1 MRYIRDQVCDAIN
14 IFLYL
19 LVNYCYNGT
28 DVKRKKLRVRK
39 SENESESE
47 SKGKRIG
54 LSVNAKWGS
63 IEEDHLQISRKFFEW
78 HEKWREK
85 KGRNFGSWLVS
96 FHPISTLLFPM
107 INCSSCKFVRRAK
120 NKPCDL
126 KNFVIIRIN
135 TIDQYAS
142 RV

>member
-39 SENESESE
+39 SENESGSE
-47 SKGKRIG
+47 SKRKRNG

-78 HEKWREK
+78 HEKRREK
-85 KGRNFGSWLVS
+85 KGKKFWLMAGIIS
-96 FHPISTLLFPM
+96 SHFHPPFFDDKLFFVQV
-107 INCSSCKFVRRAK
+107 CKTSEKQTMWSEKFRH
-120 NKPCDL
+120 N
-126 KNFVIIRIN
+126 
-135 TIDQYAS
+135 
-142 RV
+142 